1 MKETPN
7 LKYLDELA
15 GGDETFRQKFI
26 GILKEEFPDEVCQ
39 YERNIEKSN
48 LLEASQDVHKI
59 KHKIN
64 VLGLHEAYQLAVR
77 HEGGLRNRENLDHK
91 SFMLVLKEIE
101 AYLKT
106 I

>member
-15 GGDETFRQKFI
+15 GNDDVFRQKFI
-26 GILKEEFPDEVCQ
+26 GILKEEFPQEVLQ
-39 YERNIEKSN
+39 YKKNIENSF
-48 LLEASQDVHKI
+48 LVEASQDVHKI

-77 HEGGLRNRENLDHK
+77 HEAELRNKENLHYK
-91 SFMLVLKEIE
+91 GFISVLKEIE